1 MALPERAQSILSLLV
16 GKRLEQTPLI
26 FICHSLGGL
35 VVKQML
41 RLSTDQYGTHE
52 GKIAENTLGV
62 IFLGTP
68 HVGSN
73 LALWADRFRLFFR
86 KTPAIDDLQLDS
98 PWLLDLN
105 AWYRN
110 HAPKHAIQTLVF
122 VENQPTKGVPV
133 VDKFSGDPGIQDV
146 YPIALDADHIEMCKP
161 EKPSYP
167 MYERVVRFLED
178 LMLVFPSGDHLVGRQ
193 PLAAETSRG
202 FSRHRDADLLLNSTV
217 LAVRPPG
224 DALPSEDLAYIR
236 READERIDEEPMD
249 YGETFTIKA
258 PGQMGK
264 TSLLLRYLAHC
275 QTFSKKT
282 ILVDFREFSDGV
294 VADQSVFLTRL
305 AEVLLKGLGS
315 ASSLSNTIKH
325 PDDFNDFVG
334 GVILH
339 DVDAPIVMAFDN
351 VDRLINQGYRDSFFY
366 ALRNWSLKRTEESS
380 RGGTAKR
387 WRGLSLILT
396 VTTEPILLVQSEGTS
411 PFNVTEPLRLQA
423 FAQSGVGRLNE
434 LYHAG
439 LDDSMLNRLFDLLGG
454 HPFLTQQ
461 AYYRLIGP
469 RPMNFATLEAKA
481 AAEDGPFAEHLR
493 KLSKRLLRH
502 KELASTLRDMLGR
515 DTQPERTAYYL
526 LESLG
531 LVRFDSAGRIIP
543 ANRLYADYF
552 KRVLG

>member
-41 RLSTDQYGTHE
+41 RLSTDQHGTHE

-167 MYERVVRFLED
+167 MYVRVVRFLED
-178 LMLVFPSGDHLVGRQ
+178 LILVLPSGEG
-193 PLAAETSRG
+193 PLTSLTP
-202 FSRHRDADLLLNSTV
+202 H

-339 DVDAPIVMAFDN
+339 DVDDPIVMAFDN

-387 WRGLSLILT
+387 WRRLSLILT
-396 VTTEPILLVQSEGTS
+396 VTTEPTLLVQSEGTS

-469 RPMNFATLEAKA
+469 RPMNFETLEAKA

-502 KELASTLRDMLGR
+502 KELASALKDLLGR
-515 DTQPERTAYYL
+515 NTQPERTAYYL

-531 LVRFDSAGRIIP
+531 LVRFDGTGRIIP
-543 ANRLYADYF
+543 ANRLYAEYF